1 MNNEKETITIT
12 LPNHL
17 ADKLREIDRLVG
29 NGDLGQTLAEACGWR
44 IENLTESEPD
54 EIYDFLEE
62 KRWRSK
68 SACVKAAALIA
79 ARFAGSNVEIERDT
93 DGWRVRFFRSARWH
107 PFGSTAKRKGWTT
120 MRRWRGQPIPAGRS
134 KDEIRHGNSKGLAL
148 HWCRH
153 SRKKLRGLPILHVRT
168 RRSQEHSAFGETLSH

>member
-68 SACVKAAALIA
+68 SACVKAAAVIA

-93 DGWRVRFFRSARWH
+93 DGWRVRVFWSARWH
-107 PFGSTAKRKGWTT
+107 SLWKYCQAEGLDYDEAHKWTT
-120 MRRWRGQPIPAGRS
+120 KARWA
-134 KDEIRHGNSKGLAL
+134 
-148 HWCRH
+148 
-153 SRKKLRGLPILHVRT
+153 V
-168 RRSQEHSAFGETLSH
+168 